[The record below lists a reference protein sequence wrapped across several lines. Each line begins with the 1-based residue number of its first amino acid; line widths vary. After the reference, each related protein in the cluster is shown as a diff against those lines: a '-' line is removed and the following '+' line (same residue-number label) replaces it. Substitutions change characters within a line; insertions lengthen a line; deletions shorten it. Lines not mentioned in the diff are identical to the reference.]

1 MECFLSK
8 WLINS
13 LLKLFCSIVSK
24 LKTGRAGHLR
34 NKVQGEISR
43 KAGRFLQ
50 SVSLC
55 CIRFSAPLAPPHLLF
70 YSVPKQRAEPF
81 SKNTIQALPSLIN
94 NRLFVVFKRKY
105 KLLTMGFMHSSCT
118 LFPPRPIS
126 PAPAFLLHE
135 DLYPQCYAHLD
146 TYS

>member
-1 MECFLSK
+1 MCFHSK

-13 LLKLFCSIVSK
+13 LLKLFCYILSK
-24 LKTGRAGHLR
+24 LKIRRAGHLR

-50 SVSLC
+50 SVSPC

-70 YSVPKQRAEPF
+70 YSIPKQRAEPF

-94 NRLFVVFKRKY
+94 NYLFVVFRRKY
-105 KLLTMGFMHSSCT
+105 KLLTMGFMHSSCGRAHYSHHV
-118 LFPPRPIS
+118 LS
-126 PAPAFLLHE
+126 LLH
-135 DLYPQCYAHLD
+135 
-146 TYS
+146 